1 MADAPRTF
9 EDLGPNEWLVD
20 EMYEQYRADPASV
33 SPSWQDFFADYK
45 TNGAAPAPSE
55 APTPTA
61 EKPAAAAEKPKAEAK
76 PTPTEAK
83 VEAPAEP
90 AGVPIKGAAARIVTN
105 MEASLAVPTAT
116 SFREIPAKLLEVN
129 RRVMNGYLGR
139 TQGGKI
145 SFTHLIGY
153 AVVRAIAD
161 EVPAMNASYVEADGK
176 PRLVRH
182 EHLGLGLAVDVDK
195 GDGTRSLLVPCIRD
209 ADTLD
214 FRGFWQAYEEII
226 KKVRNNKLT
235 PDDFAGTTV
244 SLTNPGTIGTERSV
258 PRLMP
263 GQGLIVGVGRLDYP
277 ASYEAADPR
286 VLADLGLSKVITVS
300 STYDHR
306 IIQGA
311 ESGLFLKRV
320 HDLLLG
326 EDGFYEDAFRALGVP
341 YEAVQWRPDIHPLDR
356 DQAMLDKQMQVNAV
370 INAHRVRGHLIAD
383 LDPLA
388 AKEPHM
394 HAELDPAT
402 YGLTIWDLDREFL
415 TGNLGCGSERLPLG
429 DILKVLR
436 DAYCRRIGIE
446 YMHIQ
451 EPEEKRWIQEH
462 VEGADGELGAD
473 EHRHILE
480 RLNSAEAFEQFLGK
494 RYVGQKRF
502 GLDGA
507 ESAIPLVDAVLEC
520 AAEEGL
526 DGAVLG
532 MAHRGRLNVLTN
544 VVGKSYDQLFAEFE
558 GSIDPET
565 IQGSGDVKYHLGQS
579 GKYVSRNGAE
589 LPIELAANPSHL
601 EAVDPVVLGMVR
613 ARQDLVD
620 QPGTYSVLPLL
631 LHGDAAFAGQGVVA
645 ETLQS
650 SQISG
655 YRVGGTI
662 HLVINNQLGFTTPP
676 ESARSSEYPTDVAK
690 MVASPIIHVNGDDP
704 EACVRAARLAYAYR
718 QRFHKDV
725 VIDMICYRRFG
736 HNEGDDPSYTQ
747 PLMYKKI
754 EARRSVRKQ
763 YTESLV
769 NRGDLTLEE
778 AEQALDDF
786 QRRLQE
792 ALDQTRENV
801 AGMGEVVAKPCPP
814 PIGVLPHADTALD
827 LPTIKRIFTAID
839 TTPEGF
845 TVHPKLA
852 KQFDTR
858 RTAFADGTGDV
869 DWGLAEALSLGS
881 LLETGIGV
889 RLAGQD
895 SRRGTFSHRHSTLVD
910 YETGAEYQPLAH
922 LGDQQ
927 GKWFVYDSL
936 LSEYA
941 ALGFE
946 YGYSVANKDTLTC
959 WEAQF
964 GDFVNGAMI
973 IIDQFLVSAEDK
985 WDQTSG
991 LVMLLPHAYEGQGP
1005 EHSSGRIE
1013 RFLTLCAEDNMQV
1026 AYPSSAGQY
1035 FHLLRRQMLR
1045 DIRKPLIVF
1054 TPKSLL
1060 RAKQARTPVA
1070 ELVDGTFEEL
1080 LDDAGVTDRA
1090 AVKRVILAS
1099 AKVAHEAI
1107 ARRDETG
1114 APAAVVRAEQ
1124 LYPWPEQRLEEIV
1137 ASYPNTESVVW
1148 LQEEPRNM
1156 GAWHFVKGR
1165 LFEAFATKLF
1175 VRGVA
1180 RAESASPAT
1189 GSSGVHKQEQEQLL
1203 QEAFAD
1209 L

>member
-20 EMYEQYRADPASV
+20 EMYDRFRADPASV
-33 SPSWQDFFADYK
+33 SESWQEFFADYR
-45 TNGAAPAPSE
+45 TNGEAPAPAPLTADTAGAPATPAEAAAPAP
-55 APTPTA
+55 PTA
-61 EKPAAAAEKPKAEAK
+61 DPE
-76 PTPTEAK
+76 
-83 VEAPAEP
+83 
-90 AGVPIKGAAARIVTN
+90 GVAIKGAAARIVTN
-105 MEASLAVPTAT
+105 MEASLGVPTAT

-139 TQGGKI
+139 TQGGKV

-161 EVPAMNASYVEADGK
+161 EIPAMNASYVEVDGK

-182 EHLGLGLAVDVDK
+182 EHLGLGLAVDVAKD
-195 GDGTRSLLVPCIRD
+195 DGSRTLLVPCIRD

-214 FRGFWQAYEEII
+214 FRGFWQAYEDII
-226 KKVRNNKLT
+226 RKVRNNKLS

-277 ASYEAADPR
+277 AAYEAADPR

-326 EDGFYEDAFRALGVP
+326 EDGFYEDAFRSLGVP

-415 TGNLGCGSERLPLG
+415 TGTLGGTGDRLPLG
-429 DILKVLR
+429 EILHILR

-462 VEGADGELGAD
+462 VEGIDNDLSAD

-480 RLNSAEAFEQFLGK
+480 RLNAAEAFEQFLGK

-507 ESAIPLVDAVLEC
+507 ESAIPLVDAVLEA
-520 AAEEGL
+520 AAEQGL

-579 GKYVSRNGAE
+579 GKYVSRTGAE

-601 EAVDPVVLGMVR
+601 EAVDPVVVGMVR
-613 ARQDLVD
+613 ARQDLID
-620 QPGTYSVLPLL
+620 QPGTFSVLPLL
-631 LHGDAAFAGQGVVA
+631 IHGDAAFAGQGVVA

-655 YRVGGTI
+655 YRVGGTV

-676 ESARSSEYPTDVAK
+676 ESARSSEYPTDIAK

-704 EACVRAARLAYAYR
+704 EACVRAARLAFAYR

-786 QRRLQE
+786 QHRLQD
-792 ALDQTRENV
+792 ALDQTREH
-801 AGMGEVVAKPCPP
+801 AQELGEVRAKPAPP

-827 LPTIKRIFTAID
+827 LDTVKRIFAAID
-839 TTPEGF
+839 TVPDGF

-869 DWGLAEALSLGS
+869 DWGLAEALAFGS
-881 LLETGIGV
+881 LLDTGTSI

-895 SRRGTFSHRHSTLVD
+895 SRRGTFSHRHSVLVD
-910 YETGAEYQPLAH
+910 YETGGEYVPLAH
-922 LGDQQ
+922 LGGEQ

-946 YGYSVANKDTLTC
+946 YGYSVVDKDTLVC

-1013 RFLTLCAEDNMQV
+1013 RFLTLCAEDNLQV
-1026 AYPSSAGQY
+1026 AYPSTAAQY
-1035 FHLLRRQMLR
+1035 FHLMRRQMVR
-1045 DIRKPLIVF
+1045 SIRKPLIVF

-1060 RAKQARTPVA
+1060 RAKPARSPVA
-1070 ELVDGTFEEL
+1070 ELTSGTFEEI
-1080 LDDAGVTDRA
+1080 LDDPGVTDPA
-1090 AVKRVILAS
+1090 AVRRVILAS

-1107 ARRDETG
+1107 ARRDATG
-1114 APAAVVRAEQ
+1114 APVAVLRMEQ
-1124 LYPWPEQRLEEIV
+1124 LYPWPAERLAELV
-1137 ASYPNTESVVW
+1137 SKYANTESLVW

-1156 GAWHFVKGR
+1156 GAWRFAKR
-1165 LFEAFATKLF
+1165 YLFEGYASRLF
-1175 VRGVA
+1175 VRA
-1180 RAESASPAT
+1180 ATRPESASPAT
-1189 GSSGVHKQEQEQLL
+1189 GSAAVHKQEQEQLL
-1203 QEAFAD
+1203 DDAFSA